1 MARLEQ
7 KPRNAF
13 KYLVFWEEIN
23 LTQPRKKAF
32 RVNREYPKILR
43 NRKQRI
49 ARRLDPKRRWSEQPG
64 PMMKASN
71 IHFEMAE
78 RGRALNYGG
87 IGAIHLMGQRLGLAE
102 EIDSRLQL
110 LKRHLP
116 YHESD
121 HVLNLAYNAL
131 LDGQRL
137 EDIELRRN
145 DEAFLDGLGAQRIP
159 DPTTSGDFTRRFH
172 EDSVLELMEAI
183 NATRQRVWEK
193 QPPDFLQQAFIDTD
207 GTLAGTLGECKGGM
221 ALSYKGIW
229 GYAPLIIT
237 LANTREV
244 LYLVNRPGNVVSH
257 EGCVPWIDRA
267 IELVRPR
274 AAEITLR
281 GDTDFTLSAEL
292 DRWDG
297 QGIKFIFGMDAHP
310 KVVQLAESLPE
321 TKWKPL
327 ERLARYEIATEPRRK
342 PQRIKESI
350 VRFKGYRNKKLVGES
365 VAEFEYQPNKCGRR
379 YRLVVVRKNISVQKG
394 EMVLLEDVKYFF
406 YITNHTKYCA
416 EQIVALANQR
426 CDQEN
431 VIEQLKNGVNAMRM
445 PVDDLLSNWAYMV
458 MSALAWNLKAW
469 YGLLMPNRQRGLELL
484 GMEFRRFLHR
494 HRALAG
500 SDRSQWA
507 ADYLSDHGLQQ
518 LAERLLRQLGESSP
532 DGACLKQGL
541 LTNFALPQ
549 GTIQVPGAEFC
560 LGEQQ
565 IRGSKRL

>member
-1 MARLEQ
+1 MIERHDWNKKA
-7 KPRNAF
+7 RNAF

-32 RVNREYPKILR
+32 RVNRDYPKILR

-49 ARRLDPKRRWSEQPG
+49 ARRLDPKRGRSEQPS
-64 PMMKASN
+64 PMMSASN
-71 IHFEMAE
+71 IHFEIAD

-87 IGAIHLMGQRLGLAE
+87 IGAIHLMGQRLGLAK

-159 DPTTSGDFTRRFH
+159 DPTTSGDFTRRFN

-183 NATRQRVWEK
+183 NATRQGVWEQ
-193 QPPDFLQQAFIDTD
+193 QPEDFLQQAFIDTD
-207 GTLAGTLGECKGGM
+207 GTLAGTFGECKGGM

-267 IELVRPR
+267 IELLRPR

-292 DRWDG
+292 DRWDN
-297 QGIKFIFGMDAHP
+297 QGIKFIFGMDAHA

-327 ERLARYEIATEPRRK
+327 ERLARYEIATEPRCK

-350 VRFKGYRNKKLVGES
+350 VRFKGYMNKKLVGES
-365 VAEFEYQPNKCGRR
+365 VAEFDYQPNKCGRR

-394 EMVLLEDVKYFF
+394 EMVLLEDIKYFF

-469 YGLLMPNRQRGLELL
+469 YGLLMPDRQRGLELL
-484 GMEFRRFLHR
+484 GMEFRRFLH
-494 HRALAG
+494 LIVLLPTQIV
-500 SDRSQWA
+500 RSGRRIIYRIMGYNSWLKDFFA
-507 ADYLSDHGLQQ
+507 SW
-518 LAERLLRQLGESSP
+518 ENLRRMAP
-532 DGACLKQGL
+532 A
-541 LTNFALPQ
+541 
-549 GTIQVPGAEFC
+549 
-560 LGEQQ
+560 
-565 IRGSKRL
+565 